1 MTALVSFDR
10 VFEVLD
16 LPPLIEEKPAAMALP
31 STADGNGTAPDILF
45 DRVSFRYPAAAR
57 CRSHR

>member
-16 LPPLIEEKPAAMALP
+16 LPPMIDEKPDAVAL
-31 STADGNGTAPDILF
+31 G
-45 DRVSFRYPAAAR
+45 AAR
-57 CRSHR
+57 LRSASSTSIFATPGPKRCRWPRSSLWR